1 MAKTGMCILW
11 TWFNVYIID
20 FIMYLCIIMY
30 RKEFC
35 LEILFSFIVLLWVE
49 SKPLLCIL
57 LTNIHMFCFFQRK
70 LNL

>member
-1 MAKTGMCILW
+1 
-11 TWFNVYIID
+11 
-20 FIMYLCIIMY
+20 MY